1 MLKKSI
7 AAISVIALL
16 AGCSGNKVAT
26 TATAT
31 PEATAEAEKTMA
43 YFEAT
48 YTGDTAPGTV
58 IDQNSPFTITEYYQD
73 GSSKEVDG
81 GYEVL
86 KGCTLE
92 EGKSGRVDIRYN
104 SKIATFYVESK

>member
-16 AGCSGNKVAT
+16 AGCSSNKAAT

-31 PEATAEAEKTMA
+31 AEKTMA

>member
-16 AGCSGNKVAT
+16 AGCSGNKAAT

-43 YFEAT
+43 YFEES
-48 YTGDTAPGTV
+48 V
-58 IDQNSPFTITEYYQD
+58 I
-73 GSSKEVDG
+73 
-81 GYEVL
+81 
-86 KGCTLE
+86 
-92 EGKSGRVDIRYN
+92 
-104 SKIATFYVESK
+104 

>member
-16 AGCSGNKVAT
+16 AGCSGNKAAT

-31 PEATAEAEKTMA
+31 PEATAEAKKTMA

-58 IDQNSPFTITEYYQD
+58 IDQDSPFTIT
-73 GSSKEVDG
+73 
-81 GYEVL
+81 
-86 KGCTLE
+86 
-92 EGKSGRVDIRYN
+92 
-104 SKIATFYVESK
+104 